1 MLKKSLYCSCLLAL
15 TAILALGL
23 DYSHAQ
29 APATQPAAASESQP
43 AVPPPAR
50 ALLSPFEGVTITLYN
65 TGDLHDNSG
74 NLARIA
80 AFIQKQRKEE
90 NVIFVDAGDFLNKGE
105 AWQPATRGEGM
116 IALMAACGYDAVAMG
131 NHDYI
136 YGKEPILDLVVKYPK
151 FPLTLCNMRWSKED
165 APRAKGIA
173 RYRIVEF
180 KGVKV
185 AVVGSGSHYTNH
197 TGGEPFPM
205 YHERDAYK
213 ELLPELAAKA
223 DFVIFISHLFDG
235 SDKNLLDAWK
245 EKSPPVMIGAH
256 THARLVTWMNDT
268 LLVKAG
274 AQGACLGKTTI
285 QYDPA
290 QKRIVAAA
298 AKIINVGKDWP
309 EDEQVKA
316 LREKLMSPSP
326 KENTNVTNGTNK
338 GGKKEAVSSA
348 P

>member
-1 MLKKSLYCSCLLAL
+1 MLRRTWLVTGLVALAAMLSL
-15 TAILALGL
+15 GR

-29 APATQPAAASESQP
+29 APATQPASAASAP

-50 ALLSPFEGVTITLYN
+50 TLIAPFDGVTITVYN
-65 TGDLHDNSG
+65 TGDLHDQSG

-80 AFIQKQRKEE
+80 AFVKKQRQTE

-105 AWQPATRGEGM
+105 PWQPATKGEGM

-136 YGKEPILDLVVKYPK
+136 FGKEPILDLVVKYPK
-151 FPLTLCNMRWSKED
+151 FPLTLCNMKWSKED

-173 RYRIVEF
+173 RYRIIEL

-185 AVVGSGSHYTNH
+185 AVVASGSHYTNH
-197 TGGEPFPM
+197 AHGEPLPM

-213 ELLPELAAKA
+213 ELLPELATKA
-223 DFVIFISHLFDG
+223 DFIIFISHLFNG

-245 EKSPPVMIGAH
+245 ENSPPVMIGAH
-256 THARLVTWMNDT
+256 THERLVTWVNNT
-268 LLVKAG
+268 LLVKGGHSGLAV
-274 AQGACLGKTTI
+274 GKTTI

-290 QKRIVAAA
+290 RKRVVAAA
-298 AKIINVGKDWP
+298 AKTITVGKDWP

-316 LREKLMSPSP
+316 LREKLMPQP
-326 KENTNVTNGTNK
+326 AKTH
-338 GGKKEAVSSA
+338 
-348 P
+348 